1 MTDQNY
7 QPMTTGQWML
17 TTFLAQLPI
26 AGLVLLF
33 IWAFG
38 SGHHPSK
45 SNWAKA
51 CLIWFAIGLGLGL
64 IIIIISMSF
73 MMM

>member
-1 MTDQNY
+1 
-7 QPMTTGQWML
+7 ML

-51 CLIWFAIGLGLGL
+51 MLIWQAIALGIGVIVL
-64 IIIIISMSF
+64 IIVLAVNM
-73 MMM
+73 

>member
-1 MTDQNY
+1 MSDQNY

-17 TTFLAQLPI
+17 TTFLSYLPI
-26 AGLVLLF
+26 AGLILLF

-45 SNWAKA
+45 SSWAKA
-51 CLIWFAIGLGLGL
+51 MLIWQAIWFVLLIL
-64 IIIIISMSF
+64 YIIIIAAALS
-73 MMM
+73 

>member
-1 MTDQNY
+1 MSDQNY

-17 TTFLAQLPI
+17 TTFLSYLPI
-26 AGLVLLF
+26 AGLILLF

-45 SNWAKA
+45 SSWAKA
-51 CLIWFAIGLGLGL
+51 MLIWQAIFLGLT
-64 IIIIISMSF
+64 IIYVIIVVAVLL
-73 MMM
+73 